1 MLRMPSAA
9 TEPKSTSW
17 KVTAQV
23 AEEMIKLKKGD
34 PRVALAL
41 HNAKIHRPA
50 LYISSKASLTSSVDD
65 TTKMAVP
72 GHNQNSQTKTVRS
85 KKVNKIDC
93 KGEMSSEAKRTRR
106 SGNKSQEFSR
116 KQISSPSGSK
126 FDLNS
131 YQLEKN
137 TATVYNEWEPDLS
150 LEKSE
155 NQSSKLVTLST
166 VNVQPW
172 ENDSVQTANDNRQ
185 PSGLKGFMDKQVRRA
200 EISRLVSLQQDSNV
214 RRLHEQIKTCADDDC
229 TVQHTNKKIHRPG
242 RKTCSFALREG
253 ELDIRRLSEILLVSS
268 KMPWNPCSPCRLPHV
283 KKKYNTNG
291 IKRMDFPV
299 FERGPVMSLMKTD
312 CHLCTE
318 CRKKSQNLPRVYG
331 HDNESEN
338 LTRLKY
344 RLKLKERQLLEKKD
358 GFDKPSG
365 QSVKQDNS
373 QKSSSLGQKEDLS
386 ASQLEEL
393 VLPKLYLSHHS
404 TATAVCEQKLRTPR
418 TLSKITDT
426 TLSFEERSNQRYH
439 KVVKIE
445 RISAQEQPL
454 KILTKKGSSSTKL
467 CDFSGALPPL
477 TSDLRVLASP
487 LRGFT
492 PQYCSDLAKSPIL
505 WRENSELKKAK
516 QEENTKTE
524 T

>member
-17 KVTAQV
+17 KVTSQV

-72 GHNQNSQTKTVRS
+72 GHNQNSQIKTVRS
-85 KKVNKIDC
+85 KKANKIDC

-116 KQISSPSGSK
+116 EQISSPSGSK

-200 EISRLVSLQQDSNV
+200 EISRLVSLQQDSNM

-253 ELDIRRLSEILLVSS
+253 ELDISRLSEILLVSS

-318 CRKKSQNLPRVYG
+318 CRKKSQNLLRVYG
-331 HDNESEN
+331 ADNESEN

-393 VLPKLYLSHHS
+393 ALPKLYLSHHS

-418 TLSKITDT
+418 TLSTTVT

-467 CDFSGALPPL
+467 CDFSAALPPL